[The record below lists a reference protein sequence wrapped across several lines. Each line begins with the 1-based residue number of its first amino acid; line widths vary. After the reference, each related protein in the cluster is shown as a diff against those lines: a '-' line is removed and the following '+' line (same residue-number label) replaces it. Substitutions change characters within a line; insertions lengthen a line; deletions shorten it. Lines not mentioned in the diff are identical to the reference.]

1 MEYFAKSDI
10 GNIRE
15 KNEDFFYTS
24 DNLFIVADGMG
35 GHNAG
40 EVASRAAVEAF
51 TSFFKTNININPE
64 AEQENP
70 DKHKIKTL
78 LTSSVSHANSQ
89 VLELAASQP
98 LYEGMGTTLTG
109 CYMQQENKAYSAH
122 VIHAGDSRLYLKRG
136 RNFSLITEDH
146 TIVGKMYRDG
156 IITYEQSFSHPLK
169 NYLENVLGL
178 EDDFKSDYTSIGLQ
192 RNDILLLC
200 SDGLNSMI
208 KDAEI
213 DRIITKYITPEKIT
227 DALIRKAKAN
237 GGNDNITVITIKI

>member
-10 GNIRE
+10 GNIKK

-51 TSFFKTNININPE
+51 AGFFKNNINPG
-64 AEQENP
+64 AAQENP
-70 DKHKIKTL
+70 VKEKIKTL
-78 LTSSVSHANSQ
+78 LTSAILHANDC
-89 VLELAASQP
+89 VLKLADSKP
-98 LYEGMGTTLTG
+98 LYKGMGTTFTG
-109 CYMQQENKAYSAH
+109 CFILHENKAYSAH

-136 RNFSLITEDH
+136 RNLLLITEDH

-178 EDDFKSDYTSIGLQ
+178 EDGFKSDYTSIALQ
-192 RNDILLLC
+192 KSDVLLLC

-208 KDAEI
+208 KDTEI
-213 DRIITKYITPEKIT
+213 NQIITKYISPEKIT
-227 DALIRKAKAN
+227 DALIRKAKTN